1 MSENTHT
8 HTCEKALKLFSS
20 RFQLFKGNGSEKLPH
35 TFISSYDRGKKVTN
49 RHEILPSIIIFV
61 LKSRENDMLKWRT
74 SVIQLLLFF

>member
-20 RFQLFKGNGSEKLPH
+20 GFQLFKGNGSEKLPH

-49 RHEILPSIIIFV
+49 RHEILPSIIFFV